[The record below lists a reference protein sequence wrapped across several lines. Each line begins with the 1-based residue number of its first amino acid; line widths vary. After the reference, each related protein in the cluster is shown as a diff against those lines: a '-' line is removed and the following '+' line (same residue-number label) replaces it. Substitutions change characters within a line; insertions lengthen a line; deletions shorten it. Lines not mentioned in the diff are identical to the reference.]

1 MKVGVT
7 GASGFIGTAL
17 QPALRKAR
25 HDVVRFVRR
34 NPTGTERQW
43 DARHLAPDVVGDLD
57 AVIHLSGAGV
67 AGKRWSTAYKKEI
80 LDSRVVSTHAVAEA
94 VAQAGV
100 PVLLSA
106 SAIGFYGGSRGS
118 GQSGGSRGSGQS
130 SDQILDET
138 ASVGTGFLA
147 DVVRQ
152 WEAATAPA
160 DRNARVVHLR
170 SGVVQSREGGALAT
184 QLPLFKAGLGAPL
197 GSGRQWV
204 SWISLQD
211 EVAAI
216 VHLLSADVS
225 GPVNLV
231 GPEPVTNRAY
241 TQALGRALHRPTLP
255 VGVPAPVLRIALGE
269 FAGEVL
275 GGQRLVPRVLV
286 GSGFAFA
293 HEDLAS
299 ALRSALG

>member
-17 QPALRKAR
+17 QPAIRKAG
-25 HDVVRFVRR
+25 HEVVRFVRR

-43 DARHLAPDVVGDLD
+43 DARQLAPDAVGDLD

-80 LDSRVVSTHAVAEA
+80 LDSRVVSTDAVAEA

-100 PVLLSA
+100 PVLLSG

-118 GQSGGSRGSGQS
+118 QQSG
-130 SDQILDET
+130 DQILDET

-160 DRNARVVHLR
+160 DRHARVVHLR
-170 SGVVQSREGGALAT
+170 TGIVQSREGGALAT

-197 GSGRQWV
+197 GNGRQWV

-241 TQALGRALHRPTLP
+241 TQALGKALHRPTLP
-255 VGVPAPVLRIALGE
+255 IGVPAPVLRIALGE

-275 GGQRLVPRVLV
+275 GGQRLVPRMLV

>member
-17 QPALRKAR
+17 RPTLRKAG

-34 NPTGTERQW
+34 NPIGTDRQW
-43 DARHLAPDVVGDLD
+43 DARHLAPDGVGDLD

-67 AGKRWSTAYKKEI
+67 AGKRWSAAYKKEI
-80 LDSRVVSTHAVAEA
+80 LASRVVSTHAVAEA

-118 GQSGGSRGSGQS
+118 GQSG
-130 SDQILDET
+130 DQMLDET
-138 ASVGTGFLA
+138 APVGTGFLA

-152 WEAATAPA
+152 WEAATSPA

-275 GGQRLVPRVLV
+275 GGQRLVPRALV

>member
-7 GASGFIGTAL
+7 GASGFLGTAL
-17 QPALRKAR
+17 QPALTAAG
-25 HDVVRFVRR
+25 HEVVRFVRR
-34 NPTGTERQW
+34 DPTGTERQW
-43 DARHLAPDVVGDLD
+43 DARHLAPDAVGDLD
-57 AVIHLSGAGV
+57 GVIHLSGASV
-67 AGKRWSTAYKKEI
+67 AGRRWSAAYKREI
-80 LDSRVVSTHAVAEA
+80 LDSRLVSTLAVADA

-106 SAIGFYGGSRGS
+106 SAIGFYGGSRENGD
-118 GQSGGSRGSGQS
+118 GDR
-130 SDQILDET
+130 ILDET
-138 ASVGTGFLA
+138 AAAGTGFLA

-152 WEAATAPA
+152 WEEATAPA
-160 DRNARVVHLR
+160 DRHARVVHLR
-170 SGVVQSREGGALAT
+170 TGIVQSRRGGALAT
-184 QLPLFKAGLGAPL
+184 QLPLFKVGLGAPL
-197 GSGRQWV
+197 GNGKQWV

-216 VHLLSADVS
+216 VHLLAADVS

-231 GPEPVTNRAY
+231 GPEPVTNRTY

-255 VGVPAPVLRIALGE
+255 VGVPAAMLRIALGE

-275 GGQRLVPRVLV
+275 GGQRLVPEVLV

-293 HEDLAS
+293 HADLES
-299 ALRSALG
+299 ALRSALA

>member
-1 MKVGVT
+1 
-7 GASGFIGTAL
+7 
-17 QPALRKAR
+17 
-25 HDVVRFVRR
+25 
-34 NPTGTERQW
+34 
-43 DARHLAPDVVGDLD
+43 
-57 AVIHLSGAGV
+57 
-67 AGKRWSTAYKKEI
+67 
-80 LDSRVVSTHAVAEA
+80 THAVAEA

-118 GQSGGSRGSGQS
+118 GQNG
-130 SDQILDET
+130 DQILDET

-170 SGVVQSREGGALAT
+170 TGIVQSREGGALAT

-241 TQALGRALHRPTLP
+241 TQALGKALHRPTLP

-299 ALRSALG
+299 ALRAALR

>member
-17 QPALRKAR
+17 QPAIRKAG
-25 HDVVRFVRR
+25 HEVVRFVRR

-43 DARHLAPDVVGDLD
+43 DARHLTPDSVGDLD

-80 LDSRVVSTHAVAEA
+80 LDSRVVSTDAVAEA

-100 PVLLSA
+100 PVLLSG

-118 GQSGGSRGSGQS
+118 QQSG
-130 SDQILDET
+130 DQILDET

-160 DRNARVVHLR
+160 DRHARVVHLR
-170 SGVVQSREGGALAT
+170 TGIVQSREGGALAT

-241 TQALGRALHRPTLP
+241 TQALGKALHRPTLP

-299 ALRSALG
+299 ALRAALR

>member
-17 QPALRKAR
+17 QPAIRKAG
-25 HDVVRFVRR
+25 HEVVRFVRR
-34 NPTGTERQW
+34 NPTGTDRQW
-43 DARHLAPDVVGDLD
+43 DARHLAPDAVGDLD

-80 LDSRVVSTHAVAEA
+80 LDSRVVSTHAVADA

-106 SAIGFYGGSRGS
+106 SAIGFYGGGRGS
-118 GQSGGSRGSGQS
+118 GQSG
-130 SDQILDET
+130 DQILDET

-170 SGVVQSREGGALAT
+170 TGIVQSREGGALAT

-216 VHLLSADVS
+216 VHLLSAGVS

-241 TQALGRALHRPTLP
+241 TQALGKALHRPTLP

-275 GGQRLVPRVLV
+275 GGQRLVPQVLV

-299 ALRSALG
+299 ALRAALR